1 MPPIPDEFAEYKHIG
16 LVLGNMID
24 VIKMSMGDFGVIGKS
39 IYTKDT
45 KENFVFWIVW
55 LIIALVTCIIFLNFI
70 IAEASASYEKVNEN
84 INANIMNAKSIL
96 IAEAELLR
104 PTFAKSPLKF
114 PKYIIK
120 RSVET

>member
-1 MPPIPDEFAEYKHIG
+1 
-16 LVLGNMID
+16 MID